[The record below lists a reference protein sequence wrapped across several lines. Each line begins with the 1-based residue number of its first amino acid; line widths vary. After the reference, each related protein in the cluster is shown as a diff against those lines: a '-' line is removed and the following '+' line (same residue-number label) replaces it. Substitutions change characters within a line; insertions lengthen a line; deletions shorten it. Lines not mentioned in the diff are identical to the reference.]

1 MDNGNQCNY
10 KQQSALECEQEDLFK
25 LLQELKRKVNL
36 TRVSRLNA
44 SKRLREDHTYYQ
56 KVSVYYSVLIAGL
69 SIWFIR
75 FGVDDKEQIS
85 YLLSNMLLVAS
96 ISLTFFSMYISII
109 NLQERAYRMENSQLE
124 LGKLLNDIERAL
136 IIKEQSLDELK
147 KLQRKYENIL
157 VRVENHE
164 DIDYWI
170 TIVSNSKRELKV
182 KRENTKENQE
192 LTNVE
197 VAATIENRNKK
208 EKEGSKKNEELL
220 NEYQKN
226 IKSYKIKRRFY
237 KVLGLSLPL
246 TFPIILLGMEALFE
260 LAASIFIS
268 LN

>member
-75 FGVDDKEQIS
+75 FGVDGEQEIS

-96 ISLTFFSMYISII
+96 ITLTFFSMYISII

-136 IIKEQSLDELK
+136 IIKVQSLEELK

-164 DIDYWI
+164 DVDYWI

-182 KRENTKENQE
+182 KRKNTNEKHD
-192 LTNVE
+192 LTNEE
-197 VAATIENRNKK
+197 VAATIEKST
-208 EKEGSKKNEELL
+208 EKEDEGINKNEELFI
-220 NEYQKN
+220 EYQKN
-226 IKSYKIKRRFY
+226 IKSYKNKRRFY
-237 KVLGLSLPL
+237 KVVGLSFPI
-246 TFPIILLGMEALFE
+246 TFPIILLGMEALFKW
-260 LAASIFIS
+260 AAKIFIS